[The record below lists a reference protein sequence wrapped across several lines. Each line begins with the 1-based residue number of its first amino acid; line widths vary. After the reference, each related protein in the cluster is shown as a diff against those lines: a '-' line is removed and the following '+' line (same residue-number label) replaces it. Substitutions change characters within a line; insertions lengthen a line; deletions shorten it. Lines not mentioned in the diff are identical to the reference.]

1 MNNSVLS
8 IAFDK
13 ENNLWLGLDNGIAH
27 IEINSSVS
35 IFSDNSGALGSVYS
49 VVTTEKG
56 YLMAS
61 NHGVFKYED
70 KKLSLIP
77 NSIGQTWNI
86 TKIKDKYIIGHNE
99 GTFLYNTATLT
110 KINSING
117 GWNLVKSNLNNN
129 YLQGSYSGI
138 HIYKDSE
145 DFSNSIQIN
154 NFYKP
159 IKYVAQNRVNE
170 IWAADNYRGL
180 YRVVFDENF
189 KTTEIVNIAQQNKIA
204 NDFGVKIFEFRNEI
218 LFFID
223 NTWYTYNSISNLL
236 EKNALFNANFKNISD
251 IVTIDENNFI
261 VLKSGLL
268 YIIHSEGQRF
278 IWNLVQEKYFMFF
291 IGGFFLKPNLF

>member
-1 MNNSVLS
+1 M
-8 IAFDK
+8 
-13 ENNLWLGLDNGIAH
+13 
-27 IEINSSVS
+27 
-35 IFSDNSGALGSVYS
+35 
-49 VVTTEKG
+49 
-56 YLMAS
+56 
-61 NHGVFKYED
+61 
-70 KKLSLIP
+70 
-77 NSIGQTWNI
+77 
-86 TKIKDKYIIGHNE
+86 
-99 GTFLYNTATLT
+99 
-110 KINSING
+110 
-117 GWNLVKSNLNNN
+117 
-129 YLQGSYSGI
+129 
-138 HIYKDSE
+138 
-145 DFSNSIQIN
+145 
-154 NFYKP
+154 
-159 IKYVAQNRVNE
+159 
-170 IWAADNYRGL
+170 

>member
-154 NFYKP
+154 NF
-159 IKYVAQNRVNE
+159 
-170 IWAADNYRGL
+170 L
-180 YRVVFDENF
+180 
-189 KTTEIVNIAQQNKIA
+189 
-204 NDFGVKIFEFRNEI
+204 
-218 LFFID
+218 
-223 NTWYTYNSISNLL
+223 
-236 EKNALFNANFKNISD
+236 
-251 IVTIDENNFI
+251 
-261 VLKSGLL
+261 
-268 YIIHSEGQRF
+268 
-278 IWNLVQEKYFMFF
+278 
-291 IGGFFLKPNLF
+291 